1 MSFNDGFATENF
13 SIMVH
18 QHAETPEIGDGHS
31 PHPQGT
37 MPKGELHTTRPEIR
51 PSLEDTFLVS
61 SPWVGFT
68 PYWNGM
74 KWAKDWNMDF
84 PSKKTTWFLNSI
96 PLKISHE
103 KITENVCLFD
113 SHVVLSKNGVHPPHG
128 NSMQV
133 WRFKENP
140 ARFISNVNPGL
151 IGRGLLITGILSK

>member
-1 MSFNDGFATENF
+1 MSFNNGFATENF

-84 PSKKTTWFLNSI
+84 PSKKTHGSWIL
-96 PLKISHE
+96 SHW
-103 KITENVCLFD
+103 KYPMKKSQKMFVCLIPMWSCPKMGYTPHMAILCKFGG
-113 SHVVLSKNGVHPPHG
+113 SK
-128 NSMQV
+128 
-133 WRFKENP
+133 RTL
-140 ARFISNVNPGL
+140 PGSSVMS
-151 IGRGLLITGILSK
+151 TPD